1 MIKSRIGLL
10 LVLFVFNSTPFL
22 LASDT
27 TDNDFY
33 MEALDIIDGYAWI
46 PGIDQKTYRVYN
58 AQRKQNI
65 SPKDVYIDYL
75 IEPVKAVLKT
85 RIINEKYPRGNISDP
100 LTGKLLPEWD
110 KKVEKETDRL
120 IIAILEKNY
129 QENILPKL
137 IEKTIGDF

>member
-1 MIKSRIGLL
+1 MIKSRIGLS
-10 LVLFVFNSTPFL
+10 LVLLVFNSTPFS
-22 LASDT
+22 LASET

-33 MEALDIIDGYAWI
+33 IEALDIIDGYAWI

-85 RIINEKYPRGNISDP
+85 RILNEKYSRGNISDP
-100 LTGKLLPEWD
+100 LTGKLLPEWNR
-110 KKVEKETDRL
+110 KVEREVNDL

-137 IEKTIGDF
+137 IEETTGGF